1 MPPIFIPPPRPVV
14 HYRPAPV
21 RAPVR
26 APVHVPHHHHHPQL
40 PGQPSSN
47 SQPAGLRIQQAQNQA
62 RLHEEI
68 VHHFFENLAR
78 LLEKLGDAL
87 KG

>member
-1 MPPIFIPPPRPVV
+1 MPPFFIPPPRPVV

-21 RAPVR
+21 RAPL
-26 APVHVPHHHHHPQL
+26 PVHHHHHPQL
-40 PGQPSSN
+40 PGQPSNN
-47 SQPAGLRIQQAQNQA
+47 SQPASLRIQQMQNQA

-68 VHHFFENLAR
+68 VHHFFENLAK